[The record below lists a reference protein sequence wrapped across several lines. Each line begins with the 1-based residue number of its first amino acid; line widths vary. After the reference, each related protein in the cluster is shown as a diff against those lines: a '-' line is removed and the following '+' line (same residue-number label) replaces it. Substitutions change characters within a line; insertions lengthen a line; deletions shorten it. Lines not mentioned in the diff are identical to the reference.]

1 MNTYLRIAALT
12 GLLLAAAHSA
22 LAQTTHGS
30 LRSEGAE
37 RSYILYR
44 PEGLPAGAPL
54 VVFLHGYGGRN
65 DPARYGLNEAADRHG
80 FAVCYPEGAPY
91 ERGKRGWNVGYP
103 TQGNMPD
110 DVAFVERLV
119 RHLQRRYGLSRR
131 NVFCTGMSNGGD
143 FCYVVASRRPKLF
156 AALAS
161 VAGFMSVGDMRT
173 DRSATPVPLLEI
185 HGTADRTTRWDG
197 DPDNEGGWGAYVAV
211 PLAARPAHP
220 QRPERNRPNAT
231 ARTQPPLP
239 ELFPAGAVR
248 HCGGRRS
255 SGPPLSGSPRPAHRP
270 GQFEKVSP
278 PAPASMEIGRFR
290 STSPARMRFERSLT
304 MLRWIVRFTGR
315 AP

>member
-37 RSYILYR
+37 PNYILYR

-65 DPARYGLNEAADRHG
+65 DPARYGLNETADRHG
-80 FAVCYPEGAPY
+80 FAVCYPEGAPD

-211 PLAARPAHP
+211 PLAARYWAAKARCTRMERDTLPIG
-220 QRPERNRPNAT
+220 RPEGL
-231 ARTQPPLP
+231 Q
-239 ELFPAGAVR
+239 VV
-248 HCGGRRS
+248 
-255 SGPPLSGSPRPAHRP
+255 AHRSTD
-270 GQFEKVSP
+270 GIDGCEVWLY
-278 PAPASMEIGRFR
+278 ETIGGKHSWRETGVDTPEAVWSFF
-290 STSPARMRFERSLT
+290 AKY
-304 MLRWIVRFTGR
+304 LR
-315 AP
+315 